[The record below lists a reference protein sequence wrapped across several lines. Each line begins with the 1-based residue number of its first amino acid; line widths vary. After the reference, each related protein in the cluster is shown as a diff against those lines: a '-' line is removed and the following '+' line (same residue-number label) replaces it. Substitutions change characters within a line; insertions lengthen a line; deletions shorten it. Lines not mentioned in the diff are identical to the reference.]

1 MANSTRARLSED
13 YGKLPLQFEA
23 NQGQTDKQVKFVT
36 RREGLSLFLT
46 PTEAVLALQKG
57 SGHQPK
63 PSHAGPAVGE
73 AHSGTSQAAVVRMR
87 MIGGNPAPQIEGVDR
102 LPGKNHYFIGND
114 PKQWHTSIPTFARV
128 KYSQIY
134 PGVDMIFYGTGRQLE
149 YDFLISPGA
158 DPKQIS
164 LSFRGE
170 QRLRVDGAGD
180 LVIETD
186 GGSLRLHKPNVYQQE
201 RGQRHE
207 VAGRYVV
214 RGRGKVGIEV
224 GKYDSG
230 RALVID
236 PVLAY
241 STYLGGSSADDGL
254 AIAVDSSGNA
264 YVTGWTVSF
273 DFPTRNPL
281 QPTRRGRFESAFIS
295 KLSADGTS
303 LVYSTYLGGSNWDHG
318 HGIAVDASG
327 NAYLTGSTAS
337 FDFPTVN
344 PLQPAFGGGV
354 DAFIAK
360 VSADGASL
368 IYSSYLGGSRGD
380 FGGGI
385 AVDTSGSAYITGYTF
400 SFDFPTVNPL
410 QAVYGG
416 GLSDGF
422 IAKVSADGA
431 SLVYSTYL
439 GGSGQDLGRGIA
451 VDSSGTAYVAGTTD
465 STNFPTVNPLQP
477 MPGGY
482 WDAFVSKVS
491 ADGASLVYSTYLG
504 GSDEDFGAGIAVD
517 SSGSAYVVGTTRS
530 PNFPTVNPLQPTGSF
545 FDAFVSKVS
554 ADGASLVYSTYLGGT
569 RDDIGYG
576 IAVDS
581 SGNAYVT
588 GTTESFDFPL
598 VNPVQPV
605 YGGGISDAFV
615 SKVSADGALL
625 VYSTYLGGADD
636 ESGRDFTFEAANT
649 AIAVDTSGAA
659 YITGYTKS
667 SNFPTTDGAFAPT
680 CGTDGLCNQFFVC
693 DVIDESSGECIASH
707 FEPLSDA
714 FVTKIAEPTP

>member
-1 MANSTRARLSED
+1 MQIRTRDMGWQAFLFSAALFILAPLRAAEAQDVDVPGNLTMENSTRARLSED

-57 SGHQPK
+57 SAHQPK
-63 PSHAGPAVGE
+63 PSHAAPAVGE

-102 LPGKNHYFIGND
+102 LPGKSHYFIGND

-158 DPKQIS
+158 DPKQIT
-164 LSFRGE
+164 LGFRGQ

-180 LVIETD
+180 LVMETD
-186 GGSLRLHKPNVYQQE
+186 GGSLRLHKPVVYQQQ

-207 VAGRYVV
+207 VGGRYVV

-303 LVYSTYLGGSNWDHG
+303 LVYSTYLGGSDWGWDHG

-431 SLVYSTYL
+431 SLVYST
-439 GGSGQDLGRGIA
+439 
-451 VDSSGTAYVAGTTD
+451 
-465 STNFPTVNPLQP
+465 
-477 MPGGY
+477 
-482 WDAFVSKVS
+482 
-491 ADGASLVYSTYLG
+491 
-504 GSDEDFGAGIAVD
+504 
-517 SSGSAYVVGTTRS
+517 
-530 PNFPTVNPLQPTGSF
+530 
-545 FDAFVSKVS
+545 
-554 ADGASLVYSTYLGGT
+554 
-569 RDDIGYG
+569 
-576 IAVDS
+576 
-581 SGNAYVT
+581 
-588 GTTESFDFPL
+588 
-598 VNPVQPV
+598 
-605 YGGGISDAFV
+605 
-615 SKVSADGALL
+615 
-625 VYSTYLGGADD
+625 
-636 ESGRDFTFEAANT
+636 
-649 AIAVDTSGAA
+649 
-659 YITGYTKS
+659 
-667 SNFPTTDGAFAPT
+667 
-680 CGTDGLCNQFFVC
+680 
-693 DVIDESSGECIASH
+693 
-707 FEPLSDA
+707 
-714 FVTKIAEPTP
+714 